1 MTKLSDH
8 FSLEELTYSD
18 TAVRLKLSNLPPTAD
33 LVRLTATAQAMEAVR
48 DLLGKPIKVSSG
60 YRGAALNKAV
70 GGAKSSAHC
79 FGYAVDFRCDGFGSP
94 YDVCM
99 AIAGSGIVFDQLIH
113 EYGRWT
119 HISFDPRR
127 RKMPLSIFSAKRGY
141 LNGILPV
148 P

>member
-8 FSLEELTYSD
+8 FSLEELIHSD

-33 LVRLTATAQAMEAVR
+33 LARLTATAQAMEAVR

-94 YDVCM
+94 YDVCK

>member
-1 MTKLSDH
+1 MTRLSDH
-8 FSLEELTYSD
+8 FSLEELTHSD
-18 TAVRLKLSNLPPTAD
+18 TALRLKLSNLPPTAD

-48 DLLGKPIKVSSG
+48 DLLGKPIQVSSG

-79 FGYAVDFRCDGFGSP
+79 FGYAVDFRCDAFGSP
-94 YDVCM
+94 YEVCK
-99 AIAGSGIVFDQLIH
+99 AIASSAIVFDQLIH

-127 RKMPLSIFSAKRGY
+127 RKAPLSIFSAKRGY
-141 LNGILPV
+141 LNGILPA